1 MILELPRRRGK
12 KITPFFKKEAQG
24 DQAEIEYVLT
34 PIDSTLGKE
43 MALYDS
49 WCMGLKVW
57 WAAAVDLAH
66 LF

>member
-1 MILELPRRRGK
+1 MELIRRACQAES
-12 KITPFFKKEAQG
+12 IALAQG

-34 PIDSTLGKE
+34 PIDFKPLERK

>member
-1 MILELPRRRGK
+1 MILELRRGK
-12 KITPFFKKEAQG
+12 KITPFFQVLEAQG

-34 PIDSTLGKE
+34 PIDSALGKE

>member
-1 MILELPRRRGK
+1 MGVS
-12 KITPFFKKEAQG
+12 AQG

-34 PIDSTLGKE
+34 PIDFKPLERK

>member
-1 MILELPRRRGK
+1 M
-12 KITPFFKKEAQG
+12 
-24 DQAEIEYVLT
+24 T
-34 PIDSTLGKE
+34 PIDSALGKE

-66 LF
+66 LI

>member
-1 MILELPRRRGK
+1 MILELRRGK

-34 PIDSTLGKE
+34 PIDFKPLERK